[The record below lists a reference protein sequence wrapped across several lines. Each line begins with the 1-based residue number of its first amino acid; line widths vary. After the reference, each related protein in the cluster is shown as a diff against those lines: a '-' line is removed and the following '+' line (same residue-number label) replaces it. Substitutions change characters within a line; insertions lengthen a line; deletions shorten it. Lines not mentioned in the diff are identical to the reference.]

1 MPPSVSCSWHGR
13 RRSHHTGCMSIASLA
28 QSAMAG
34 GGGEGKLQGC
44 GMEGERGGLASV
56 GPVSA
61 SIVRSVLVSTDAIL

>member
-34 GGGEGKLQGC
+34 GGGQGTLQGC
-44 GMEGERGGLASV
+44 GMEGGGGGGDGERRPGVSV
-56 GPVSA
+56 HHQVGA
-61 SIVRSVLVSTDAIL
+61 YFD